1 MEDFWIENIYK
12 LIGRYS
18 DLELQKKAWLGL
30 TPNIVLS
37 YDEMFNMLFDDNVF
51 DDFISEWEK
60 QGFDTR
66 TLQEMVHF
74 RDMLR
79 AYDSQF
85 SKQNDKFLDR
95 AILKDPNWADVTN
108 QAKKVIDVWKYPD
121 KKL

>member
-1 MEDFWIENIYK
+1 MEDFWIENIYN
-12 LIGRYS
+12 LIKDYS
-18 DLELQKKAWLGL
+18 NLEQQKKEWLGL
-30 TPNIVLS
+30 VPHVVSS
-37 YDEMFNMLFDDNVF
+37 YDEMLCMLFGDNDF

-95 AILKDPNWADVTN
+95 AILKDPNWAEVTN